1 MSSPDTPLPPRF
13 LLKNADRLVLIGTE
27 GGISLLHPEK
37 LTCVDSIHSPFPGV
51 ITNAILLDENHLVA
65 TWVER
70 EVSLARLAK
79 LDLREPLQDGIELAD
94 LRISVEAGNVDQQHV
109 SGAEWS
115 HILDAEPL
123 ALCAHENDIVF
134 CTHFRGI
141 YRVNSDSEEMWRQK
155 PMTWSSLEE
164 LPDGEV
170 IISMITAGD
179 AIWAFSLAGGWV
191 EMDAASGEI
200 RKRGSLQ
207 FKSSVKRVWKGE
219 NGDWLFG
226 LSQNRIAWWSPS
238 ENSLLIEDVQGPIQ
252 DALSHQGNWYITGW
266 REDIIWASN
275 NPTKL
280 EHESRKEIGN
290 HILLRGETDMLVLD
304 NRGQW
309 TPFGPSI
316 F

>member
-1 MSSPDTPLPPRF
+1 MSCPDTPVPPRF
-13 LLKNADRLVLIGTE
+13 LLENADRLVLIGTE
-27 GGISLLHPEK
+27 GGICLLHPEK
-37 LTCVDSIHSPFPGV
+37 LTGVDSIHSPFPGT

-94 LRISVEAGNVDQQHV
+94 LRVSVEAGNVDHQHV

-141 YRVNSDSEEMWRQK
+141 YRVNSDSEEVWRQK
-155 PMTWSSLEE
+155 PMTWSSLQE

-170 IISMITAGD
+170 IISMVTAGD

-219 NGDWLFG
+219 SGDWLFG
-226 LSQNRIAWWSPS
+226 LSQNRIAWWTPS

-252 DALSHQGNWYITGW
+252 DALWHQGNWYITGW
-266 REDIIWASN
+266 REDIIWSSE

-280 EHESRKEIGN
+280 EKESRKEVGN
-290 HILLRGETDMLVLD
+290 HILLRGEAEMLVLD

-309 TPFGPSI
+309 TPFAPSI